1 MKTYFRTVILLLIVA
16 LLLLLLSAGL
26 SSCGSSAEVFLA
38 AEKADSEWSRY
49 EFFSDEFTYWKF
61 VGGEHPHYA
70 RQKAFRI
77 SKRNKETGEITYVC
91 VDPVCTHLPED
102 GCPLVNE
109 KRAYHIVAV
118 TGDNL
123 VYTSEFSTVL
133 GVYNLITGKH
143 TSLASSDG
151 LDMTRYAL
159 SNGSIYYIKP
169 DLVEKKTV
177 YEMDSYDPD
186 SEKIRKIAVFDKEYS
201 IRAVTNKRIYL
212 YEFAN
217 MYGKH
222 LSECESFSV
231 DLKGKNRREE
241 PLFNFNPNYYEGSV
255 CWGPAYIDYTAPWG
269 AKLQMYAG
277 YYWKYDLSTRERER
291 IPAEDGA
298 EFFGLWGDRYV
309 WATCP
314 DYEYAVSLSIET
326 YAARHGLDPVSF
338 VETDPDPQ
346 LKVSQ
351 ERDSILF
358 GGKVVI
364 RSSERDGSDQKTLFE
379 LPEACCITSGVV
391 KGDVVEMWLEHF
403 VKTED
408 GQTRRIAEQCRF
420 NLLSG
425 EFEEAPPEYHLGDPP
440 DPDGDTYDKETNSY
454 IPISEWREKH
464 QE

>member
-1 MKTYFRTVILLLIVA
+1 MKKHTRILLFA
-16 LLLLLLSAGL
+16 LCVLLFSAVFCSC
-26 SSCGSSAEVFLA
+26 SSGKEVFLYGETA
-38 AEKADSEWSRY
+38 NPEWNRY

-70 RQKAFRI
+70 RQKAYRI
-77 SKRNKETGEITYVC
+77 SKRDKETGEISYVC
-91 VDPVCTHLPED
+91 MDPVCTHLPED

-123 VYTSEFSTVL
+123 VYTSELSTVL

-177 YEMDSYDPD
+177 YELCSYDPD
-186 SEKIRKIAVFDKEYS
+186 SEKTKKIAVFDREYS
-201 IRAVTNKRIYL
+201 IRAVTSKRIYL
-212 YEFAN
+212 YEIAY
-217 MYGKH
+217 MAGKL

-231 DLKGKNRREE
+231 DFKGRNRREE

-255 CWGPAYIDYTAPWG
+255 CYGPAYIDYTAPWG

-291 IPAEDGA
+291 VPAEDGA

-314 DYEYAVSLSIET
+314 DYEYAASLSIET

-338 VETDPDPQ
+338 SENDPDAQ
-346 LKVSQ
+346 FKVSQ

-364 RSSERDGSDQKTLFE
+364 LSSERDGSDQKTLFE

-391 KGDVVEMWLEHF
+391 EGDVVEMWLDYYVE
-403 VKTED
+403 TED
-408 GQTRRIAEQCRF
+408 GKTRMMTEQRWF

-425 EFEEAPPEYHLGDPP
+425 EFEDAPPVYHLGDPP

-454 IPISEWREKH
+454 IPISEWRAKH